1 MTFMLYIFCHNKKK
15 RESAHVHLGWWPLPS
30 PSFEDACLDLQ
41 VTPSRSRQRTT
52 MQTSAAVPLTPQ
64 GRRALSPFHKD
75 WTRGCTPRGQ
85 HCHSRGSSEL
95 GEVDEDATFSFQ
107 MRIHRLINHTCYP
120 DWACRSL
127 SFFFLI
133 HRNFGLFFK
142 LGNSTTDF

>member
-15 RESAHVHLGWWPLPS
+15 GSLHMCIWVGGPSPPLPS
-30 PSFEDACLDLQ
+30 RMPVWTFRWC
-41 VTPSRSRQRTT
+41 PSRSRQRTT
-52 MQTSAAVPLTPQ
+52 MQTSAAVPLTLQ

-75 WTRGCTPRGQ
+75 WTGGCTPRGQ
-85 HCHSRGSSEL
+85 LCHSRGSSEL
-95 GEVDEDATFSFQ
+95 GEVDEDTTFSFQ
-107 MRIHRLINHTCYP
+107 MRIHWLINHTCYP